1 MNRSS
6 DGTML
11 TASTLRLTCGRVG
24 GAFTFGQ
31 LCTVTVMPRPYAT
44 LTFPL
49 LLYLLLLFV
58 HRRSQQRED
67 DTRLRVHSDGC
78 HQHLTTA
85 FHHVRSCTSTQ
96 FKYRFFQQLKS
107 SQHLFLSQRFFAY
120 SFVRNKSLQ
129 RFRLTPY
136 FLPYYSFLVSNSM
149 KP

>member
-1 MNRSS
+1 MTLTALCVRSAICSIYAVNRSS
-6 DGTML
+6 GGTML

-24 GAFTFGQ
+24 GAFTLGQ

-67 DTRLRVHSDGC
+67 DTRLRVHSDGR

-85 FHHVRSCTSTQ
+85 FHHVRPCTCAQ
-96 FKYRFFQQLKS
+96 FTYRFFPQFKP
-107 SQHLFLSQRFFAY
+107 SQHLFLSQRYFTY
-120 SFVRNKSLQ
+120 SFVRNKS
-129 RFRLTPY
+129 F
-136 FLPYYSFLVSNSM
+136 
-149 KP
+149 